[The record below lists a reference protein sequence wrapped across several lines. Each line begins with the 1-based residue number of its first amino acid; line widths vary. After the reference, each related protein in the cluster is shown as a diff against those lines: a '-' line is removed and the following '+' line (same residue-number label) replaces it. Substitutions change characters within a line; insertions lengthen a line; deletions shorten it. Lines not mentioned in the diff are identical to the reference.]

1 MSKCQGQLFLNMDAM
16 KEKRNAQTEV
26 TIFHKLA
33 GTGA

>member
-16 KEKRNAQTEV
+16 KEKRKAQTEV